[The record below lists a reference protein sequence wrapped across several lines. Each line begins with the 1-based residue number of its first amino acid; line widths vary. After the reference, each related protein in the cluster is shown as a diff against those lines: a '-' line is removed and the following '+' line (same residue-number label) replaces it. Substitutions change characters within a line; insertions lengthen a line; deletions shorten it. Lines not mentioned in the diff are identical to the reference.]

1 MGSDDHRTGL
11 SSGRSTVSSYD
22 GDGSAA
28 ALAPAHE
35 PSSHQISTR
44 PFRPPDAG
52 LQKFKPSSAAGAALK
67 KTQRRPETA
76 PPQTGPEILPLTVAQ
91 RGIWIGSKISRVGTI
106 FNIAEAL
113 EIHGAVDPD
122 IFVASIRQVI
132 SEAQTTRVNIFED
145 ADGPHQIVH
154 EIYRGATPFMDFSKD
169 AAPDAAAQ
177 AWMMADVT
185 APCEME
191 RDPLWFGALVKTH
204 EDRFFFY
211 QRAHHIVLDGFAGGL
226 LVRRIAEIYNAAI
239 DGLAPPPS
247 PFSPLKTLI
256 EEEKIY
262 RASKAFDRDRR
273 YWLDRLD
280 QFPEP
285 VSLAQGRAPTANG
298 LARETVR
305 LAPETADALRMLAKT
320 EGCSLPQI
328 LIALMAGFIHRTTG
342 ARDLV
347 LGMPVSARNKAAR
360 RVPGMVANG
369 IMLRL
374 DINPEED
381 FRTLAAQVA
390 KEVRRALRHQ
400 HYRFEDMR
408 RDLGLTGQHD
418 HIARVAVN
426 IEPFDY
432 NLTFGGAP
440 TTAHNLA
447 NSSVEDMVIFIY
459 DRGDGADLRI
469 DFDANPSLYS
479 ETELRDHRR
488 RFETFCRA
496 LLTAPDAA
504 MEKVELISDEERQR
518 LLSWGRGERKPVPDV
533 PVFQLIEDNV
543 ARDPESIAIRFDGNS
558 LSYGELNA
566 RANAFA
572 RRLLAEGVGCGDII
586 ALALPRS
593 ELFPIAMLGIA
604 KAGAAYLPID
614 PCDPPTRIKRLLE
627 DAQAK
632 MIIAEAKDASVFD
645 AGDCPVWRAE
655 DCFANEDAVNIK
667 DHERGGPVS
676 ARDLAYLIYTSGST
690 GAPKGVMLH
699 HGGLTNT
706 VCDAMECFPL
716 TAEDRLVAVAPFT
729 FDASVIELNTALAAG
744 AVAIIA
750 PQKTIR
756 DPAALSGLMQRE
768 AASFMIATPT
778 LWSMLISSR
787 SILLQGIKAGVAGEA
802 LTPRLARALHDLG
815 AKVANYYGPTETTV
829 QCVVADIGEENL
841 AAPPIGKPI
850 LNADAY
856 ILDDRLN
863 LAPAGVA
870 GELCIAGAG
879 VAFGYLNNPAL
890 TAEKFPVNP
899 FDPQGGR
906 LYRTGDLARWR
917 EDGVLEFLGRCDQQ
931 LKVRGIR
938 IEPGEI
944 ETALLACDGVKSA
957 FVDAIENPKGGK
969 SLAAYV
975 VADGGAALDE
985 TCLRQALSQTLS
997 VNATPSKIFILDA
1010 LPLTRSGKV
1019 DRNALPKTTGQTTS
1033 GYVAPRTPT
1042 EKKLAD
1048 IFQEMLGL
1056 ERIGVE
1062 DNFFELGAD
1071 SLTAVQ
1077 LLVEIETQFSTQ
1089 LSLLSLFDAPT
1100 IANLA
1105 REMDGAGASDPFETL
1120 FPLRRH
1126 GEEAPLFCIHSIVG
1140 VAWSYAGLLRHLSPH
1155 CPVYG
1160 LQARGLK
1167 DGDAAA
1173 LPDSIDAMAEDYLS
1187 EIRAIR
1193 PHGPYRLMGWSLG
1206 GLVAHSIAAKLEAAG
1221 EKVEMLCL
1229 LDSFPFSRA
1238 LGEVDNESA
1247 LVDIAL
1253 QFVHQPADAMGARK
1267 KTLTSLADYMF
1278 SAFDVFSMPL
1288 IEKAGID
1295 GAAARER
1302 FQRVI
1307 ENCFRITLRHRPPQ
1321 IAADIHVFRAATGR
1335 TPALDDVIEQ
1345 APGAWRTYT
1354 SGKMCEVSVPCG
1366 HFEMLNAEPLQEI
1379 GPKLRDLLR

>member
-1 MGSDDHRTGL
+1 MGSGDHRTGL
-11 SSGRSTVSSYD
+11 TTGRSSVSSRD
-22 GDGSAA
+22 DKSSAIALSRARSQTTFKKSVDLFRADDAILKKFKTSASMSAGLKISPRPEAA
-28 ALAPAHE
+28 A
-35 PSSHQISTR
+35 S
-44 PFRPPDAG
+44 DA
-52 LQKFKPSSAAGAALK
+52 
-67 KTQRRPETA
+67 E
-76 PPQTGPEILPLTVAQ
+76 PEILPLTVAQ

-106 FNIAEAL
+106 FNIAEAV
-113 EIHGAVDPD
+113 EIHGVVDPD
-122 IFVASIRQVI
+122 LFVEAIRQVI
-132 SEAQTTRVNIFED
+132 AEAQTTRVNIFED
-145 ADGPHQIVH
+145 ADGPHQIVR
-154 EIYRGATPFMDFSKD
+154 ERYRGATPFMDFSKD
-169 AAPDAAAQ
+169 AAPDAAAK

-185 APCEME
+185 APCDME
-191 RDPLWFGALVKTH
+191 RDALWFGALAKTA
-204 EDRFFFY
+204 EDRFFLY

-226 LVRRIAEIYNAAI
+226 LVRRIAEIYNATSE
-239 DGLAPPPS
+239 GRPSPPS
-247 PFSPLKTLI
+247 PFAPLRTLI
-256 EEEKIY
+256 EEEKSY
-262 RASKAFDRDRR
+262 RASKAFVRDRQ

-280 QFPEP
+280 QFPDP
-285 VSLAQGRAPTANG
+285 VSLAQGRAPSANG

-305 LAPETADALRMLAKT
+305 LTPETADALRAFAKA

-360 RVPGMVANG
+360 CVPGMVANG

-374 DINPEED
+374 DIDPEAD

-390 KEVRRALRHQ
+390 KEVRRSLRHQ

-418 HIARVAVN
+418 HLARVAVN

-459 DRGDGADLRI
+459 ERGDGADLRI

-479 ETELRDHRR
+479 ATELRDHRQ
-488 RFETFCRA
+488 RFEQFCGA
-496 LLTAPDAA
+496 LLKSPGAA
-504 MEKVELISDEERQR
+504 LENVELLSEQERQR
-518 LLSWGRGERKPVPDV
+518 LLNWGRGERRFLPDA
-533 PVFQLIEDNV
+533 PVFQLIEQQAARAPQAV
-543 ARDPESIAIRFDGNS
+543 AVRYNGKS
-558 LSYGELNA
+558 LTYGELNA
-566 RANAFA
+566 RANGFA
-572 RRLLAEGVGCGDII
+572 RRLLAAGVGRGDII

-593 ELFPIAMLGIA
+593 ELFPIAILGIA

-632 MIIAEAKDASVFD
+632 MIIAETKDAPVFD

-655 DCFANEDAVNIK
+655 DCLANEDTVNIN
-667 DHERGGPVS
+667 DHERGGTVN

-690 GAPKGVMLH
+690 GEPKGVMLH

-716 TAEDRLVAVAPFT
+716 TADDRLVAVAPFT
-729 FDASVIELNTALAAG
+729 FDASVIELHTALAAG
-744 AVAIIA
+744 AIAIIA

-856 ILDDRLN
+856 ILDERLN

-879 VAFGYLNNPAL
+879 VALGYLNNPAL

-899 FDPQGGR
+899 FDPEGGR

-917 EDGVLEFLGRCDQQ
+917 EDGMLEFLGRRDQQ
-931 LKVRGIR
+931 IKVRGVR

-944 ETALLACDGVKSA
+944 EAALLACDGVKAA

-975 VADGGAALDE
+975 IADGDVALDE
-985 TCLRQALSQTLS
+985 KCLRDAVSQTLS
-997 VNATPSKIFILDA
+997 SNATPSKIFILDA
-1010 LPLTRSGKV
+1010 VPMTRSGKI
-1019 DRNALPKTTGQTTS
+1019 DRNALPKTSGQTSS
-1033 GYVAPRTPT
+1033 GYVAPRTST
-1042 EKKLAD
+1042 EQKLAE
-1048 IFQEMLGL
+1048 IFKEMLGL

-1105 REMDGAGASDPFETL
+1105 REMDDADASDPFETV

-1126 GEEAPLFCIHSIVG
+1126 GEETPLFCIHSIVG

-1167 DGDAAA
+1167 DDASP
-1173 LPDSIDAMAEDYLS
+1173 LPDSIDAMAEDYLR

-1206 GLVAHSIAAKLEAAG
+1206 GLVAQSVAAKLEAAG
-1221 EKVEMLCL
+1221 EKVEGLFL
-1229 LDSFPFSRA
+1229 LDSFPFSPS
-1238 LGEVDNESA
+1238 LGAVGDESA

-1253 QFVHQPADAMGARK
+1253 QFVHQPGDAMGART
-1267 KTLTSLADYMF
+1267 KTLASLADYMF
-1278 SAFDVFSMPL
+1278 AAFDVFSMPL

-1295 GAAARER
+1295 GAAARQR

-1307 ENCFRITLRHRPPQ
+1307 ENCFRITLSHRPPK
-1321 IAADIHVFRAATGR
+1321 IAADIHIFRAEAGR
-1335 TPALDDVIEQ
+1335 TSSLDGVIEQ
-1345 APGAWRTYT
+1345 APGAWRAYT
-1354 SGKMCEVSVPCG
+1354 SGEARETGVACG
-1366 HFEMLNAEPLQEI
+1366 HFEILNPGPLETI
-1379 GPKLRDLLR
+1379 GPAVRDLLR